1 MIKNL
6 YKISKKISYFVVSLI
21 KALNLQSFLIK
32 VLINQLNLI
41 QIHLPMTLLKPFR
54 SSKLLRITLFL
65 SIVFLIN
72 LSAIG
77 QQTVVTGKITDAN
90 TNEPIPFA
98 NVVLKGTTVGAT
110 SDFDGKYSIT
120 TTKPS
125 DSLMVLVVNYKGR
138 TKKVKKGISQN
149 IDFQLEGATF
159 ELGEV
164 VINAGE
170 NPANIIVRKAREMRN
185 IYNMEKL
192 DAYEYKS
199 YVKTD
204 INIDK
209 ISEGFKNS
217 RAMKPFAYIFDSLQ
231 KAAGEDGKVVLPFF
245 VSESLNDIYY
255 LKNPKRTKTIVN
267 GSKMTG
273 LILDN
278 FQIFEQ
284 FLGKA
289 FQDYNFNDNFLRIFD
304 RSFIS
309 PIAAGSFA
317 YYEYYIM
324 DTVMIDNHQCFEL
337 KVKSKRPQELAFNGT
352 MWIADSTFAL
362 RRVDFE
368 IPPNANFNFI
378 ERYKIQQDYENVGL
392 EAWLPTKTRV
402 LVDMQEFGD
411 STLGLIGKFY
421 VANKEFVLNQP
432 KDLKFYRDNIE
443 VVENSMYRGDDYW
456 AGERRKMITDAVAV
470 EKSYDVIDSLRQSPK
485 MTRIRKAIR
494 IIWDGYYNFGKWQLG
509 HWYTMVGNNKVEG
522 FRLQATGQTT
532 IDFSKKWILKG
543 HLAYGFKDTKFKY
556 NGQVEYYLNR
566 NRWTKIGVR
575 HQYDMERLGIDPDFL
590 ESHVFLNWL
599 FIFSSQ
605 FGYLERMSLTNQTRF
620 WFETDHWRG
629 WNSKFMVTYRHFQ
642 PAGNYHFAYFDDN
655 NNVHDN
661 YRNSEFTFV
670 TSYSAKRVW
679 LVENNWRIGA
689 ESMRSPTWTF
699 KAVLGFKGILGSDF
713 SYQKLSLNVAQFWN
727 TGYLGRLDYSI
738 TAQKVF
744 GQVPYPSA
752 IIFQGNEPIF
762 SSEKSYNLMHF
773 FEFAADESIE
783 AIFLQHFDGFFFNRV
798 PLLKRLKLREV
809 AGLNII
815 FSRMSDKNNFRTVN
829 NPDGLLPETDD
840 GIEVTKFRT
849 MKPEKPYVEISYG
862 IENLFKVVR
871 IQAYHRLSYLDKGP
885 DGKTVFPFAI
895 KGSFIFRL

>member
-1 MIKNL
+1 MLQMTYKKPFYTMIFNKYAAFL
-6 YKISKKISYFVVSLI
+6 
-21 KALNLQSFLIK
+21 FLIMSIPGF
-32 VLINQLNLI
+32 VL
-41 QIHLPMTLLKPFR
+41 
-54 SSKLLRITLFL
+54 
-65 SIVFLIN
+65 
-72 LSAIG
+72 G
-77 QQTVVTGKITDAN
+77 QQTVVKGKITDAN

-98 NVVLKGTTVGAT
+98 NVVMKGTTVGST
-110 SDFDGKYSIT
+110 TDFDGNYQMT
-120 TTKPS
+120 TSKPS
-125 DSLMVLVVNYKGR
+125 DSVAVLVVNYKGKA
-138 TKKVKKGISQN
+138 KKIKKGITQTIN
-149 IDFQLEGATF
+149 FQLEGATF

-164 VINAGE
+164 VIEAGE
-170 NPANIIVRKAREMRN
+170 NPAHPIVRKAREMRK

-192 DAYEYKS
+192 DAYEFKS

-204 INIDK
+204 ISIDK
-209 ISEGFKNS
+209 IGEKFKNS
-217 RAMKPFAYIFDSLQ
+217 KAMKPFTHIFDSLQ

-245 VSESLNDIYY
+245 VSESLNDIFY
-255 LKNPKRTKTIVN
+255 LKDPKRNKTIVQ

-273 LILDN
+273 LVIDN

-304 RSFIS
+304 RTFIS
-309 PIAAGSFA
+309 PIAAGSFG

-324 DTVMIDNHQCFEL
+324 DTVQIDGVNCFEL
-337 KVKSKRPQELAFNGT
+337 KVKSKRPQELAFNGK

-362 RRVDFE
+362 RRVDLE

-392 EAWLPTKTRV
+392 DAWLPTKTRV

-411 STLGLIGKFY
+411 STIGLIGKFY
-421 VANKEFVLNQP
+421 VSNKDFVLNQP
-432 KDLKFYRDNIE
+432 KELKFYRDNLE
-443 VVENSMYRGDDYW
+443 VEENSMYRDEAYW
-456 AGERRKMITDAVAV
+456 ATERRKMITDAVAV
-470 EKSYDVIDSLRQSPK
+470 EKSYDVIDSLRKSPR

-494 IIWDGYYNFGKWQLG
+494 ILWDGYYNFGKWQLG
-509 HWYTMVGNNKVEG
+509 HWYTMIGNNKVEG

-543 HLAYGFKDTKFKY
+543 HLAYGFKDAKVKY

-566 NRWTKIGVR
+566 NRWTKLGVR

-605 FGYLERMSLTNQTRF
+605 FGYLERMSLTEQTRL

-629 WNSKFMVTYRHFQ
+629 WNTKFMVTHKHFQ
-642 PAGNYHFAYFDDN
+642 PAGNYHFAYYDKN
-655 NNVHDN
+655 NSIHDN
-661 YRNSEFTFV
+661 YRSTDFTFV
-670 TSYSAKRVW
+670 TSYASKRVW
-679 LVENNWRIGA
+679 LVEDNWRIGA
-689 ESMRSPTWTF
+689 ESMRAPVWTF
-699 KAVLGFKGILGSDF
+699 KAVLGFKGLLGSDF
-713 SYQKLSLNVAQFWN
+713 TYQKLSLNVAQFWN

-744 GQVPYPSA
+744 GQVPYPNA
-752 IIFQGNEPIF
+752 VIFQGNEPIF

-773 FEFAADESIE
+773 FEFAGDESVE
-783 AIFLQHFDGFFFNRV
+783 AILLHHFDGLFFNRV

-809 AGLNII
+809 AGLNVI
-815 FSRMSDKNNFRTVN
+815 FSRMTDKNNFRTAD
-829 NPDGLLPETDD
+829 NPDGLLPEYDN

-849 MKPEKPYVEISYG
+849 MKLEKPYVEVSYG

-871 IQAYHRLSYLDKGP
+871 IQAFHRLSYLDKGP
-885 DGKTVFPFAI
+885 DGKTVYPFAV
-895 KGSFIFRL
+895 KASFIFRL